1 MMEHSYSPN
10 TWEMG
15 QEAHEFEFGLR
26 LYSKI
31 MQNKFGVKAL
41 EIRSSSDVL
50 LSVTNKK
57 THVCVVFKTPL

>member
-10 TWEMG
+10 TWEMA
-15 QEAHEFEFGLR
+15 QEALEFEFGLR
-26 LYSKI
+26 LYSEI
-31 MQNKFGVKAL
+31 MKNKFGVKAM

-50 LSVTNKK
+50 LSVTKK

>member
-10 TWEMG
+10 TREMG

-26 LYSKI
+26 LYNEI
-31 MQNKFGVKAL
+31 MQNKFGVKAM

-50 LSVTNKK
+50 LLPTRKPMSV
-57 THVCVVFKTPL
+57 